1 MKNKKYL
8 SRNKYMLK
16 GPLKRKGYDWWWHS
30 FTGYHKVTGKPKS
43 FFIEYFV
50 MNPSKNL
57 KSPVFG
63 QTDGERLFD
72 SGAAGTLKPSYVM
85 IKAGAWGE
93 NAKQIHNFFSTDDLE
108 IGAKQ
113 LSLRVGNCT
122 LSEDSLIG
130 VVNLSSSEAAAHP
143 EYMSDSGSMSWNLKM
158 DKQVAFN
165 PGYATSWFFR
175 SLNLFQMYWHAQGV
189 KTEYSGTVIYD
200 GEEYVVLPEK
210 SYGYA
215 DKNWGSGFTK
225 PWVWLSSCNLKSQI
239 TNARAHNSCFDIGG
253 GCPKVLGIPLKRKL
267 LVFLKTEDK
276 TYEFNFSKFWKY
288 SKVKFEFSESDELLH
303 WYVCAENR
311 RYLLDVDIYCPKSK
325 MLFINYESPIGKK
338 DFNKLW
344 NGGHGYG
351 NLKLFRKTKRTLEIV
366 EDYIAENCGCEYG
379 EE

>member
-1 MKNKKYL
+1 
-8 SRNKYMLK
+8 MLK

-72 SGAAGTLKPSYVM
+72 SGAAGTVKPSYVM